1 MLESLK
7 KQFEIENKKAVEL
20 ENMAEKELKKHEI
33 AKLYEEAQKPGSI
46 LDRTQIYVDYTV
58 VKYQIYKKA
67 LKQWRKVAKIHKQI
81 EELRA

>member
-1 MLESLK
+1 M
-7 KQFEIENKKAVEL
+7 EL
-20 ENMAEKELKKHEI
+20 ENLAEEELQKQEI

-67 LKQWRKVAKIHKQI
+67 LKQWKKVARIHKQI

>member
-20 ENMAEKELKKHEI
+20 ENIAEKELKKQEI
-33 AKLYEEAQKPGSI
+33 AKLYEEAQTNSN
-46 LDRTQIYVDYTV
+46 LDRTQIYIDYTV

-67 LKQWRKVAKIHKQI
+67 LKQWKKVARIHKQI

>member
-20 ENMAEKELKKHEI
+20 ENMAWEELKKHEI
-33 AKLYEEAQKPGSI
+33 AKLYEEAENNSN
-46 LDRTQIYVDYTV
+46 LDRTQIYIDYTV

-67 LKQWRKVAKIHKQI
+67 LKQWKKVARIHKQI

>member
-20 ENMAEKELKKHEI
+20 ENLAEEELQKQEI

-67 LKQWRKVAKIHKQI
+67 LKQWKKVARIHKQI

>member
-1 MLESLK
+1 MLENLK

-20 ENMAEKELKKHEI
+20 ENMAEKELEKHEI
-33 AKLYEEAQKPGSI
+33 AKLYEEAQTNSN
-46 LDRTQIYVDYTV
+46 LDRTQIYIDYTV

-81 EELRA
+81 EELRT

>member
-20 ENMAEKELKKHEI
+20 ENLAAEELQKQEI

-67 LKQWRKVAKIHKQI
+67 LKQWKKVARIHKQI